1 MERSMRFWKERG
13 GKEQVQWVCKGLRV
27 SSWGGF
33 THGLTLK
40 FESRDEWLGIRDW
53 GLGIR
58 GKR

>member
-1 MERSMRFWKERG
+1 MRFWKERG